1 MAEQRS
7 KKSRAATLIEQVR
20 APEVCPTG
28 DEIGLGV
35 DLVDIA
41 RIKTI
46 LARTPRFASR
56 VYTEKEQAYCNEKA
70 TPETHYATRFA
81 AKEAVLK
88 ALGVGFAKGVDPRDV
103 ETLRSSKGR
112 PYVVLHGR
120 AKEIAQEQGVI
131 DVPISLSYT
140 HTQAVAIAMAITKGA
155 LAQPEKTDPRIEL
168 SKQFKELRGMLDTLG
183 SQTALELADS
193 FDDETDASAQSS
205 NAEYEA

>member
-1 MAEQRS
+1 MAEQKS

-20 APEVCPTG
+20 APEVRPTG

-56 VYTEKEQAYCNEKA
+56 VYTEIEQA

-140 HTQAVAIAMAITKGA
+140 HTQAVAIAMAITKDA

>member
-1 MAEQRS
+1 MAEQKS

-20 APEVCPTG
+20 APEVRPTG

-56 VYTEKEQAYCNEKA
+56 VYT
-70 TPETHYATRFA
+70 
-81 AKEAVLK
+81 KEAVLK

-140 HTQAVAIAMAITKGA
+140 HTQAVAIAMAITKDA